1 MTYTPRREAA
11 PNQNIDRRPA
21 VLLTKDS
28 RSATV
33 RFRDGTT
40 YALPLALFAKHDIQ
54 PGQPFMLIRQYAGK
68 RLLSV
73 RIEPIAPASSI
84 ERKATPK
91 IQIRS
96 INGRLTTRKS

>member
-1 MTYTPRREAA
+1 MSYTPRREAA

-28 RSATV
+28 RSATAL
-33 RFRDGTT
+33 FRDGKT
-40 YALPLALFAKHDIQ
+40 YTLPLALFAKHDVQ
-54 PGQPFMLIRQYAGK
+54 LRQQFMLIRQYAGK

-73 RIEPIAPASSI
+73 RIEPIAPATTAR
-84 ERKATPK
+84 EKELPK

-96 INGRLTTRKS
+96 INGRLTTRKT